1 MRKDSQTQEGNAMSK
16 FAKITLLSAAVAT
29 VAVSVSTPAL
39 AGHRHHR
46 NDAAIIAGVVGLAAG
61 VAAGS
66 ALAQPRYVEPD
77 PVYVER
83 PPVYVQPEPAYV
95 DEYPPAPRRTYV
107 NYDLEPWSPQWYRYC
122 SDRYRS
128 FNPRS
133 GTYVGYDG
141 REHFCTAG

>member
-1 MRKDSQTQEGNAMSK
+1 MTK
-16 FAKITLLSAAVAT
+16 FAKFTLLSAAVAT
-29 VAVSVSTPAL
+29 VVVSASSPAL

-66 ALAQPRYVEPD
+66 ALASQPRYVEPD

-83 PPVYVQPEPAYV
+83 PPVYVEPQPAYV
-95 DEYPPAPRRTYV
+95 DEYPRAPRRTYV
-107 NYDLEPWSPQWYRYC
+107 TYDLEPWSPQWYRYC